1 MSLANHIAAG
11 AFGGEGEVIALAVAP
26 GDAEAV
32 KGDNVARRVGG
43 NGAQHHHRHALALQ
57 IVDRRRLLY
66 RVADVL
72 DQQAFIQPFQR
83 LREQRQQTRAVAFV
97 LRGNHQTNVAGCL
110 TGEVLRGKARAIVE
124 FFNGPQHSF
133 PALFAHAPG
142 AGQHAGNRR
151 S

>member
-1 MSLANHIAAG
+1 VAK
-11 AFGGEGEVIALAVAP
+11 EVIALAVAP

-57 IVDRRRLLY
+57 IVDRRLLY

-83 LREQRQQTRAVAFV
+83 LREQRQQTR
-97 LRGNHQTNVAGCL
+97 RGFRPARKSPDQ
-110 TGEVLRGKARAIVE
+110 RGWMSDWRGFARQSS
-124 FFNGPQHSF
+124 GDS
-133 PALFAHAPG
+133 
-142 AGQHAGNRR
+142 
-151 S
+151 